1 MLLSPANL
9 ARVSAT
15 PSLPARNAA
24 NLGLLLIALLG
35 VAFAA
40 IVPPFQVADEHAHFI
55 RAYEIARGHWIGVS
69 QPVLPEDVIALVR
82 RYPEKL
88 EWVKKLN
95 PDSQASDLFSPVG
108 GHYWLPRGI
117 IAANVY
123 CPVAYIP
130 ASTAIAL
137 GRLFGLPPLGLFY
150 AARVAGVLL
159 LVAASWLAFRLA
171 PEYWHTIAAVALLP
185 TTLHQ
190 TGGVSADVMTIGVS
204 FVVVAC
210 LLWLR
215 QHVAGSRAM
224 LWTAL
229 AFVLLVLCKV
239 SPWAFAALLLIHPK
253 AFASRRAWIAYI
265 AVVALAMIAAI
276 SAWQTLSRGNV
287 DAFIASRQ
295 ADGIDMAARTH
306 YIATH
311 FVTFACTAGAYCVR
325 HLPRYLVMFVGGF
338 AWTRFHLP
346 LWVQPVCL
354 LMLVIVAAT
363 EAASKPFS
371 RVERLLWASVFAISV
386 AFLHTVLYISD
397 GMDGIQGR
405 YFIPFCLFGLL
416 ALRQSRIV
424 LPRLFLT
431 RLVIGFGLAHGIF
444 ALIWLWGAFYV

>member
-1 MLLSPANL
+1 MLLSRENP
-9 ARVSAT
+9 ARVSST
-15 PSLPARNAA
+15 PSLPARNPA
-24 NLGLLLIALLG
+24 NLGLLLIAVLA
-35 VAFAA
+35 VAFAV

-69 QPVLPEDVIALVR
+69 RPALPEDMIALVR

-88 EWVKKLN
+88 EWVKQLN
-95 PDSQASDLFSPVG
+95 PDNQASDLFSPAG
-108 GHYWLPRGI
+108 EHYWLPRGI
-117 IAANVY
+117 IAGNVY

-137 GRLFGLPPLGLFY
+137 GKLFGLPPLGLFY
-150 AARVAGVLL
+150 AARFADVLL
-159 LVAASWLAFRLA
+159 LVAACWLAFSLA

-215 QHVAGSRAM
+215 QHAASSRAM
-224 LWTAL
+224 LWIAL
-229 AFVLLVLCKV
+229 ALVLLVLCKI
-239 SPWAFAALLLIHPK
+239 SPWAFGALFLIRPK
-253 AFASRRAWIAYI
+253 AFASWRAWIAYI
-265 AVVALAMIAAI
+265 AVVAVAMIAAMF
-276 SAWQTLSRGNV
+276 AWHALSRGNV

-295 ADGIDMAARTH
+295 ADGLDIAARTH
-306 YIATH
+306 YIVTH
-311 FVTFACTAGAYCVR
+311 LVTFGYTAGAYCVR

-346 LWVQPVCL
+346 LWVQPLCL
-354 LMLVIVAAT
+354 LMLVVVAAT

-371 RVERLLWASVFAISV
+371 RLERLLWAFVFAISV
-386 AFLHTVLYISD
+386 AFLHIILYISD

-424 LPRLFLT
+424 LPQLFLT